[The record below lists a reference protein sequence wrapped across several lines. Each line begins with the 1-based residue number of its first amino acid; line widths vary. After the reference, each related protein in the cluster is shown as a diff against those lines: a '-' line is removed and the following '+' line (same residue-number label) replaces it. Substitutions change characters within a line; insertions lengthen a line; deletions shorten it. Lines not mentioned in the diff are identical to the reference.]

1 MSQSRNPLK
10 AAHRRG
16 VSMIA
21 SMIVIG
27 VLVVLVAAAITFT
40 GQERQSAAQHLR
52 REALNGCVQAAR
64 NVVVSQLRGGAAGSA
79 LDLANIRGEA
89 ETGQYRMRTG
99 HLGDETVGGG
109 PGVTTCANE
118 SDNSAWAAMDL
129 TNTVV
134 DPNAPRAGAGRCYSI
149 VASCEDVETRA
160 SREVEFQ
167 LRIAF

>member
-1 MSQSRNPLK
+1 M
-10 AAHRRG
+10 
-16 VSMIA
+16 VA

-27 VLVVLVAAAITFT
+27 VLVVIVAAAITFT
-40 GQERQSAAQHLR
+40 GQERKSAAQHLR

-79 LDLANIRGEA
+79 LDLGSIRGEA
-89 ETGQYRMRTG
+89 STGQFRMRTG
-99 HLGDETVGGG
+99 HLDDDVEGGA
-109 PGVTTCANE
+109 PGVSLCAND

-129 TNTVV
+129 TNTIV
-134 DPNAPRAGAGRCYSI
+134 DPNAPKAGAGRCYSI
-149 VASCEDVETRA
+149 VASCEDLETRA